1 MKKPGFSLFV
11 LKGIVEQK
19 HVLPAEAT
27 CLSCRQEWFASGT
40 HGTCNF
46 ECPYCGAFKGKVN
59 VNVNELHEPE
69 AHDEGFR
76 CQCGGEN
83 FFIMRKK
90 NQKSG
95 AVYCRECGTEAKGWF

>member
-1 MKKPGFSLFV
+1 MEKTGFSLLV
-11 LKGIVEQK
+11 LKGMVEQK
-19 HVLPAEAT
+19 NAPPVEAT
-27 CLSCRQEWFASGT
+27 CLSCRQELFASGT

-46 ECPYCGAFKGKVN
+46 ECPHCGAFKGKVN
-59 VNVNELHEPE
+59 ELHEPG
-69 AHDEGFR
+69 ANDEGFR

-83 FFIMRKK
+83 FFIMRTK